1 MKQVAQSI
9 KDGRIRVL
17 DVPAP
22 SLRPHGILARTGWSL
37 ISAGTER
44 AKVELG
50 QKSLLGK
57 ARSRPDQVAQV
68 LDKIRRDG
76 LLSTYRTVKARL

>member
-1 MKQVAQSI
+1 MLV
-9 KDGRIRVL
+9 
-17 DVPAP
+17 
-22 SLRPHGILARTGWSL
+22 RTAWSL

-44 AKVELG
+44 AKVDLG

-68 LDKIRRDG
+68 VEKVRRDG
-76 LLSTYRTVKARL
+76 LLSDLPHRHGPP